1 MNIFRLSWSNLI
13 AKPLTAVMSLLLLA
27 LGVSIISLL
36 LLLNDQLT
44 QNFDRNIK
52 GINMVVGAKGSP
64 LQVILSSVYHI
75 GNPTGNIPLNEAN
88 QLIKNPMVSKAIPL
102 AYGDYY
108 RGYRIL
114 GTEHQYLDHY
124 EGELA
129 EGRRWEAEFEVVIGS
144 AVAER
149 LNLSL
154 GQSFFGAHGTAAAD
168 DTSNVHRESAYVVV
182 GVLKPS
188 GSVIDQLIMTGV
200 ESVWGIHADHGEEE
214 EDHDHEEEEGEGHHE
229 GEGEEED
236 HHHEE
241 GDADGEG
248 SHEEEEDQQIT
259 ALLLQLKPIGIV
271 MLPRMINEGTS
282 MQAALPAVEIN
293 NLLNK
298 LLPIAINTGQGIA
311 IAIMIISAISV
322 FISLYNSLKDRKYEL
337 ALMRS
342 MGASRLQLFL
352 MVILEGLML
361 AAIGVVLGLLA
372 SRLGLYLLN
381 LLVIDSYHYDFSGVG
396 MLVEE
401 GWLALA
407 TLGIGLLAAAFP
419 GIQAFELNISETLA
433 EG

>member
-1 MNIFRLSWSNLI
+1 MNIFRLGWSNLI
-13 AKPLTAVMSLLLLA
+13 AKPLTATMSLLLLA

-44 QNFDRNIK
+44 QNFNRNIK

-75 GNPTGNIPLNEAN
+75 GNPTGNIPLAEAN
-88 QLIKNPMVSKAIPL
+88 QLTKNPMVKKAIPL

-108 RGYRIL
+108 QGYRIL

-124 EGELA
+124 EGEMG
-129 EGRRWEAEFEVVIGS
+129 EGRKWEAEFEVVIGS

-149 LNLSL
+149 LELSL
-154 GQSFFGAHGTAAAD
+154 GQSFYGSHGTAAAE
-168 DTSNVHRESAYVVV
+168 DTSNVHKEAAYVVV

-200 ESVWGIHADHGEEE
+200 ESVWGIHADHG
-214 EDHDHEEEEGEGHHE
+214 
-229 GEGEEED
+229 GEEED
-236 HHHEE
+236 HHDHEE
-241 GDADGEG
+241 GEEHD
-248 SHEEEEDQQIT
+248 HEEEDKEIT
-259 ALLLQLKPIGIV
+259 ALLLELKPIGIV

-282 MQAALPAVEIN
+282 MQAALPAVEIS
-293 NLLNK
+293 NLLKK
-298 LLPIAINTGQGIA
+298 LLPIAINTGRGIA

-342 MGASRLQLFL
+342 MGASRGQLFFL
-352 MVILEGLML
+352 VVLEGFML

-372 SRLGLYLLN
+372 SRLGMYLLN

-396 MLVEE
+396 FLAAE

-419 GIQAFELNISETLA
+419 GFQAFELNISETLA